1 MKLEYNEQELQ
12 ELMRDF
18 YLLTGIRIVLFDLD
32 YHELLSYPENHCR
45 FCSQMKSVPETRL
58 LCNESDHTSFQ
69 QCQESG
75 KLMIYHCYA
84 GLIEAAA
91 KIMEACTFYVILK
104 DTIRVRRDNFIRNM
118 DQYLMEH
125 LAEELS
131 AGTLAAEFGI
141 SKTKLYQV
149 YQMNYGC
156 GVAEHIRYLRIEKAK
171 SLLAETMNAVSLIS
185 DMVGFTDYNYFCRV
199 FKKQIGIPAKKYRLT
214 YSSSI
219 LHQSSSGVPPEISDR

>member
-1 MKLEYNEQELQ
+1 MEDEELKYARRYLDDIPLKSQEQIQ
-12 ELMRDF
+12 
-18 YLLTGIRIVLFDLD
+18 
-32 YHELLSYPENHCR
+32 
-45 FCSQMKSVPETRL
+45 
-58 LCNESDHTSFQ
+58 
-69 QCQESG
+69 
-75 KLMIYHCYA
+75 
-84 GLIEAAA
+84 AAA
-91 KIMEACTFYVILK
+91 KLMEACTFYVILK